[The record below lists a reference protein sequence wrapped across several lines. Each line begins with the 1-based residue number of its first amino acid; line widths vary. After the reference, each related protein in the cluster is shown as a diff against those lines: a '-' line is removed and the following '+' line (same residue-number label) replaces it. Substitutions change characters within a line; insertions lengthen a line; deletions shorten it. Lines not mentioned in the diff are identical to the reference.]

1 MPEETT
7 SRGRIAVIAQGVLVF
22 DDPATTGLQV
32 GGRTLLQR
40 GVRTLAKVGI
50 DRMLVVLP
58 QGQATDIQSQFKD
71 LNLQL
76 ECVNWGS
83 EALPFFELDEPFLL
97 LAGDHVHHHS
107 SLGAL
112 VGTSLDGADLVAQTS
127 DAAPDGRRWLTA
139 DDAAFVPTAGS
150 GSRASSGAFLC
161 AAGLFAPAALT
172 AHTAD
177 FWSFLNDHIKGRIV
191 HGTDIDASLWLPVA
205 NRQSARAAKHM
216 LFDQVSKATSGT
228 VARLLNVKI
237 SVPISRF
244 IIDSGISPNM
254 VTFFMVLCPGLFG
267 AYLITRPDDYA
278 RIVVAGLLWQLASIL
293 DGCDGEIARVK
304 LAETK
309 FGAWFDTVTD
319 NLAYVVGY
327 TCMIFGMLWLHPET
341 GLPLY
346 LGISSIVSLV
356 MTIGLLYGYALKT
369 GTGSLQHYL
378 FDLSSKVPEAEK
390 DWTYRLPERFGFITK
405 RDFLSLYIAL
415 GMVANQFE
423 FVYWSLVALTHLSAL
438 GTLTTHYRLMGG
450 QSAAAACE
458 PQLELAIN
466 REEVA

>member
-1 MPEETT
+1 MPKTTT
-7 SRGRIAVIAQGVLVF
+7 SGDRIAVITRGVLIF
-22 DDPATTGLQV
+22 DDPMTTELQI

-50 DRMLVVLP
+50 ERMLVILP
-58 QGQATDIQSQFKD
+58 QGQATDIQSQFND
-71 LNLQL
+71 LDLQL
-76 ECVNWGS
+76 ECINWGS
-83 EALPFFELDEPFLL
+83 EVLPFFEVDESFLL

-107 SLGAL
+107 SLRAL
-112 VGTSLDGADLVAQTS
+112 TNTRLDDDDLVAQIS
-127 DAAPDGRRWLTA
+127 AAAPDGCRWLTA
-139 DDAAFVPTAGS
+139 DDATFVPTAS
-150 GSRASSGAFLC
+150 PGSRASSGAFLC
-161 AAGLFAPAALT
+161 AAGLFAPAVLT
-172 AHTAD
+172 DHTAN
-177 FWSFLNDHIKGRIV
+177 FWSFLNDHIGGRTIR
-191 HGTDIDASLWLPVA
+191 GADINASLWLPVTDK
-205 NRQSARAAKHM
+205 QSARAAKYL

-254 VTFFMVLCPGLFG
+254 ATFFMVLCPGLLG
-267 AYLITRPDDYA
+267 AYLITRPEDYA
-278 RIVVAGLLWQLASIL
+278 RIMIAGLLWQLASIL

-327 TCMIFGMLWLHPET
+327 TCMIFGMLWLHPNT
-341 GLPLY
+341 NLPLY

-369 GTGSLQHYL
+369 GTGSLQNYL

-390 DWTYRLPERFGFITK
+390 DWTYRLPERLGFVTK

-423 FVYWSLVALTHLSAL
+423 FVYWSLVVLIHLSAL
-438 GTLTTHYRLMGG
+438 GTLTTHYRLMGS
-450 QSAAAACE
+450 QAAAAACK
-458 PQLELAIN
+458 PQLELTVN

>member
-1 MPEETT
+1 MI
-7 SRGRIAVIAQGVLVF
+7 SQGVLIY
-22 DDPATTGLQV
+22 DDSSTTGLQV

-40 GVRTLAKVGI
+40 GVRTLAKIGVE
-50 DRMLVVLP
+50 RMLVVLP
-58 QGQATDIQSQFKD
+58 PGHATDIHSQFKD
-71 LNLQL
+71 LDIKL
-76 ECVNWGS
+76 ECINQGS
-83 EALPFFELDEPFLL
+83 EAQPFFEFDGPFLL
-97 LAGDHVHHHS
+97 LSGDHVHHYS
-107 SLGAL
+107 SLNALAGA
-112 VGTSLDGADLVAQTS
+112 SLDGADLVAQTS

-139 DDAAFVPTAGS
+139 DDASFVPTGGT

-161 AAGLFAPAALT
+161 AAGLFSPAELT
-172 AHTAD
+172 AHTANL
-177 FWSFLNDHIKGRIV
+177 WSFLNDHTKGRTV
-191 HGTDIDASLWLPVA
+191 RGADIAANLWLPVA
-205 NRQSARAAKHM
+205 DKQGARAAKYL

-228 VARLLNVKI
+228 VARLVNIRI

-278 RIVVAGLLWQLASIL
+278 RVVVAGLLWQLASIL

-309 FGAWFDTVTD
+309 FGAWFDTITD

-327 TCMIFGMLWLHPET
+327 TCMIFGMLRLHPEA

-346 LGISSIVSLV
+346 MGISAIVSLV

-415 GMVANQFE
+415 WMIANQFE
-423 FVYWSLVALTHLSAL
+423 LVYWSLVALTHMAAL
-438 GTLTTHYRLMGG
+438 GTLTTHWRLMGG
-450 QSAAAACE
+450 QSAAAATSE
-458 PQLELAIN
+458 PQIELAVN